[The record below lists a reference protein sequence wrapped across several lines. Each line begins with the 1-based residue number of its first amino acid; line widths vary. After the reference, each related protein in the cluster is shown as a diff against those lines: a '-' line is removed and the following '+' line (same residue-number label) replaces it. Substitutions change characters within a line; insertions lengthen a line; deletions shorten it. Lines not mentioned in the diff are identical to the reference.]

1 MFGTY
6 MPSPGGT
13 QELIVNSTIHEIN
26 FIDNKSILLLPPCLD
41 DNYKLKKIIH
51 QVCFKEGSYRFNFFL
66 NGKSNFTGHVQPRA
80 ARQSS
85 TYLFE
90 DRYCAGYK
98 KSENKFCIVYDC
110 TGYTGVCSEL
120 YSSLVDYLTLY
131 SGLKHGIKFLSLTNP
146 PVPFTSSLWRIF
158 FIFIPPLQLLPTKKF
173 FLLFGDTQ
181 ARGIKKFLPHYR
193 GASS

>member
-98 KSENKFCIVYDC
+98 KSENKFC
-110 TGYTGVCSEL
+110 SEL

-173 FLLFGDTQ
+173 FLLFGNT
-181 ARGIKKFLPHYR
+181 
-193 GASS
+193 AS